1 MSGFIS
7 RRDLFRNGSLIA
19 VGLMAP
25 PWLSAIAR
33 ADVLRTAKGRRID
46 PDTTLVVCQLTGG
59 NDGLNTVVPY
69 QDPLY
74 YKNRPVLGLKEDRVL
89 PIGEGLGLHH
99 EMKGLAELYQ
109 KGQVAVIQGVG
120 YPNPN
125 RSHFKSM
132 DIWQSA
138 SPEGKLTHGWIGRH
152 FDLAMAGG
160 PLSAVAGLGL
170 STDKPLALS
179 AREASVPCFASLA
192 DIQNMVGDG
201 DAERLLRE
209 IQGEKA
215 EAGSTTRIIQ
225 QANETAL
232 DAMSE
237 LKKRLANVSQSQQY
251 ENDPFGRGFKQ
262 IAQIVAASPATR
274 VVYFSTGGFDTHS
287 RQAEQHAKLLK
298 GFSDAVTS
306 FMAEMEAC
314 GRADKVLVLVFSEFG
329 RRVGEN
335 GSVGTD
341 HGKAAPMFLIGKSVK
356 GGLYGPKPDL
366 TKLDDGDLAYA
377 IDFRQ
382 VYATALDDWM
392 GGDSMAVL
400 GQKFETLPVLRA

>member
-1 MSGFIS
+1 MSGLLS
-7 RRDLFRNGSLIA
+7 RRDVFRTGSLIA
-19 VGLMAP
+19 VGLVAP

-33 ADVLRTAKGRRID
+33 ADIVRTAKGRRID
-46 PDTTLVVCQLTGG
+46 PETTLVVCQLTGG

-69 QDPLY
+69 QDSIY
-74 YKNRPVLGLKEDRVL
+74 HRYRPSLGLKDDKVV
-89 PIGEGLGLHH
+89 PIGEGLGFHY
-99 EMKGLAELYQ
+99 EMSALAGLFQ

-138 SPEGKLTHGWIGRH
+138 SPDGKLSHGWIGRY

-179 AREASVPCFASLA
+179 SHSASIPCFASLA
-192 DIQNMVGDG
+192 DIQNMVGDA
-201 DAERLLRE
+201 DAESLLRE

-215 EAGSTTRIIQ
+215 LAGSTTRIIQ

-237 LKKRLANVSQSQQY
+237 LKQRLATVTPQQNY
-251 ENDPFGRGFKQ
+251 GNDPFGRGFRQ

-274 VVYFSTGGFDTHS
+274 VVYFSAGGFDTHS
-287 RQAEQHAKLLK
+287 RQADQHARLLK
-298 GFSDAVTS
+298 GFSEAVTA

-314 GRADKVLVLVFSEFG
+314 GRADKVIVLVFSEFG
-329 RRVGEN
+329 RRVAEN

-341 HGKAAPMFLIGKSVK
+341 HGKAAPMFLIGRPVK
-356 GGLYGPKPDL
+356 GGLYGPVPDL
-366 TKLDDGDLAYA
+366 GKLDDGDLPFS

-392 GGDSMAVL
+392 GGDSEAVL
-400 GQKFETLPVLRA
+400 GRRFQTLPVIKA